1 MSNLE
6 VRKIPFSFDG
16 AEFIWN
22 PERPAFS
29 VMMNQISFFVIGF
42 EKYICK
48 AIRAAEP
55 LITDPAVAREAA
67 LFFEQEAVHAVAHRK
82 HTRALID
89 QYPGLQHALDRTIS
103 MYDELFDEM
112 PLEFALAY
120 GGGLESVFTPFFKMI
135 LDNREVLYG
144 GGDSRVSSLF
154 LWHFCEE
161 IEHRS
166 SALMVYDH
174 VVGRYWYRVRNFRR
188 FVRHAHSIADMLRE
202 EFIKHVPGVSA
213 EYFDADPFAAV
224 PRLDKIRSIL
234 GIIDSQMPWHNPENQ
249 PLPAYYQEW
258 LSLWEA
264 GADVTNIYGKGAGKT
279 P

>member
-6 VRKIPFSFDG
+6 VRKIPFDFDG

-22 PERPAFS
+22 PANPAFS
-29 VMMNQISFFVIGF
+29 IMMNQITFLVIGF
-42 EKYICK
+42 EKYLCK

-55 LITDPAVAREAA
+55 LITDPVVAEEAK
-67 LFFEQEAVHAVAHRK
+67 LFFEQEAVHAMAHRK
-82 HTRALID
+82 HAKALID
-89 QYPGLQHALDRTIS
+89 RYPGLQHALDRTIS
-103 MYDELFDEM
+103 SYDELLEEM

-135 LDNREVLYG
+135 LDNRDVLFG
-144 GGDSRVSSLF
+144 GGDSRLSSLF

-174 VVGRYWYRVRNFRR
+174 VVGRYWYRIRNFRKC
-188 FVRHAHSIADMLRE
+188 VRHVHSIVDMLRE
-202 EFIKHVPGVSA
+202 EFIKHVPGVPA
-213 EYFDADPFAAV
+213 EHFESDPLAAV
-224 PRLDKIRSIL
+224 PRLDKIRSML

-249 PLPAYYQEW
+249 ALPAYYEEW
-258 LSLWEA
+258 LSHWKA
-264 GADVTNIYGKGAGKT
+264 GDDMTDIYGKQAGAAQ
-279 P
+279 